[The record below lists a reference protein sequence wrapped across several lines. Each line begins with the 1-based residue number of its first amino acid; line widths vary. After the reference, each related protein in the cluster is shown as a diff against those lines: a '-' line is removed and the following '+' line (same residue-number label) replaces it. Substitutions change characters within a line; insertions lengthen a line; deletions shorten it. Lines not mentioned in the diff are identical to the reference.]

1 LSNRIRKP
9 LWLAVLCGS
18 LVIASA
24 SPPVIGVA
32 RSRGAFLINHAS
44 VPGSATIRDGTS
56 VETMDTSSNLSLN
69 GGEKVLL
76 ASGSSA
82 TIHQDRLILDRGTA
96 ELSGSSLYQ
105 IETANLHITPS
116 STGAT
121 IRVVVE
127 PTDRVNIAAV
137 SGTAEVRNLQGML
150 VANILSGTALQV
162 RAANPSAVR
171 LTGII
176 RTAGGKYF
184 LTDETNKVRVELRGS
199 NLKNLVGKHVQ
210 VTGSVQSGATPA
222 AGASQVVTVAQ
233 ATIVN
238 AAGAAGGAA
247 AGAAVS
253 HGLSTAAI
261 AVIGGAAATGGTV
274 GGLYAAGVIGSS
286 PSVSQ

>member
-1 LSNRIRKP
+1 
-9 LWLAVLCGS
+9 
-18 LVIASA
+18 
-24 SPPVIGVA
+24 
-32 RSRGAFLINHAS
+32 
-44 VPGSATIRDGTS
+44 
-56 VETMDTSSNLSLN
+56 MDTSSNLSLN